1 MISEIMSFESLPGT
15 VEGRLFIAGPCSA
28 ESAGQL
34 MASAAGVASAGIG
47 VLRAGVWKPRT
58 MPGTF
63 EGAGEPALEW
73 LAEAARTYG
82 LLTATEVATA
92 AHVRA
97 AVAAGVSC
105 LWVGAR
111 TVSNP
116 FAVQEVADAVAAVN
130 PDVAVLVKNPLS
142 PDIDLWIGAVSR
154 FYKAGVRRLGAV
166 HRGFSCYGPSLYRNE
181 PLWSIPFE
189 LRRRVPGLPLL
200 CDPSHIAGRR
210 GLVEEVAAHAM
221 TMGFDGLIIESH
233 CDPSCA
239 LSDAAQQLDPAALA
253 ALMASLPRPD
263 AAAAPGAPGVLDAL
277 RHRLDVIDGEL
288 LQLLAARMEVSDEIG
303 KYKRSCG
310 MTVVQPER
318 YKQMIDDRTS
328 RGAQSGLSE
337 RMLRQIWTAIHAE
350 SVARQL

>member
-1 MISEIMSFESLPGT
+1 MISEKMSFDPLPGAS
-15 VEGRLFIAGPCSA
+15 GRRLFIAGPCSA
-28 ESAGQL
+28 ESPAQV
-34 MASAAGVASAGIG
+34 MASAAGVAAAGIG

-58 MPGTF
+58 MPGSF
-63 EGAGEPALEW
+63 EGVGEPALEW
-73 LAEAARTYG
+73 LAAAGRAFG

-97 AVAAGVSC
+97 AVSAGVDI

-116 FAVQEVADAVAAVN
+116 FAVQEVADAVAASGE
-130 PDVAVLVKNPLS
+130 DVAVLVKNPLS

-154 FYKAGVRRLGAV
+154 FCKAGVRRLGAV

-233 CDPSCA
+233 CDPSHA
-239 LSDAAQQLDPAALA
+239 LSDAAQQLAPDALKS
-253 ALMASLPRPD
+253 LMASLPRPD
-263 AAAAPGAPGVLDAL
+263 ASAAASGGVLDAL

-303 KYKRSCG
+303 RYKRACG

-318 YKQMIDDRTS
+318 YKQMIDDRTA
-328 RGAQSGLSE
+328 RGARSGLSE
-337 RMLRQIWTAIHAE
+337 RMLRQIWAAIHAE